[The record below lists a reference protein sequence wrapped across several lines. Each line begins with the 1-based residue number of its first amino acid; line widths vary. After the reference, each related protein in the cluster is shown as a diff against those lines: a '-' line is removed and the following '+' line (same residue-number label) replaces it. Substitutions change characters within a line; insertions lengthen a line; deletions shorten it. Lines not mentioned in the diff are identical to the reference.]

1 MPVQEIVP
9 GPDRRDPRA
18 SGYVSLNE
26 GQETWYTWLRKRT
39 GRSGSDPSYPP
50 SVTRKLKKL
59 YAVIATLSLLL
70 LVTWIAFIVVLT
82 QAHFGTTNPDDG
94 DTTEVPIPGLYT
106 EMQCPR
112 PVHATLPQPYPPS
125 LTDIIEELDTALE
138 ALFNNFSAQSMTVA
152 IQYDQRA
159 KELASYGYG
168 DVSKSQGSQVGLST
182 VYRIGTMSTVL
193 TELLFGNLL
202 SHVNQTNGLKLHPE
216 HLVSDY
222 FPEFAPGVPP
232 DSRRRHPTV
241 QDLALHT
248 SGLPRYSP
256 CRWGTPDCNITA
268 QEACRRMANWTLLFE
283 PGASVSYSNAGFSL
297 LGAVMEEAT
306 NKTYQDLMKQYISK
320 PLELEHTAVHPP
332 IDTRY
337 QASAYDANGN
347 ITGLESFGFDAPSAE
362 LWSNGNDLIQV
373 LRSIFRGDVTT
384 QTLPWGRAKAS
395 AKQEPYPQLE
405 TKSEVLK
412 NPTAIPKNHT
422 RYTAW
427 GAPWEILTTQNPTLE
442 NYQMYDLVS
451 KTGTTDGYNSLMI
464 FDPDLKLGMV
474 ALMAEDGEPSSA
486 TSMPEALINLFALT
500 ILPKLYRFLEEIQ
513 TTQQQNH
520 KELPY
525 DPTIYIGKYAPSSS
539 ISGISIEVHFNQT
552 SNMMYVS
559 GLQATP
565 SSQDEHALQWLHN
578 STFQL
583 LPLASSPCFVNQ
595 ADGPPYNLRFDVLG
609 NDTGNAAGIIY
620 VEGAGY
626 DEHGLTLYRI

>member
-1 MPVQEIVP
+1 
-9 GPDRRDPRA
+9 
-18 SGYVSLNE
+18 
-26 GQETWYTWLRKRT
+26 
-39 GRSGSDPSYPP
+39 
-50 SVTRKLKKL
+50 
-59 YAVIATLSLLL
+59 
-70 LVTWIAFIVVLT
+70 
-82 QAHFGTTNPDDG
+82 
-94 DTTEVPIPGLYT
+94 
-106 EMQCPR
+106 
-112 PVHATLPQPYPPS
+112 
-125 LTDIIEELDTALE
+125 
-138 ALFNNFSAQSMTVA
+138 
-152 IQYDQRA
+152 
-159 KELASYGYG
+159 
-168 DVSKSQGSQVGLST
+168 
-182 VYRIGTMSTVL
+182 MSTVL

-306 NKTYQDLMKQYISK
+306 NKTYQVYLSLSLPFDPLKDLMKQYISK

-362 LWSNGNDLIQV
+362 
-373 LRSIFRGDVTT
+373 
-384 QTLPWGRAKAS
+384 
-395 AKQEPYPQLE
+395 
-405 TKSEVLK
+405 
-412 NPTAIPKNHT
+412 
-422 RYTAW
+422 
-427 GAPWEILTTQNPTLE
+427 ILTTQNPTLE

-464 FDPDLKLGMV
+464 FDPDLKTTCKGSGRYRTSGINVRPAAMLKVAAMARREVAMLKVAAMTRREVAMLKLWSNGNDLIQVLRSIFRGDVTTQTLPWGRAKLGMV

-525 DPTIYIGKYAPSSS
+525 DPTIYIG
-539 ISGISIEVHFNQT
+539 
-552 SNMMYVS
+552 
-559 GLQATP
+559 
-565 SSQDEHALQWLHN
+565 
-578 STFQL
+578 
-583 LPLASSPCFVNQ
+583 
-595 ADGPPYNLRFDVLG
+595 
-609 NDTGNAAGIIY
+609 
-620 VEGAGY
+620 
-626 DEHGLTLYRI
+626 

>member
-26 GQETWYTWLRKRT
+26 GQETWYTWLKKRT
-39 GRSGSDPSYPP
+39 WRSGSDPSHPP
-50 SVTRKLKKL
+50 NVTRTFKKL

-70 LVTWIAFIVVLT
+70 IITWIAFIVVLT
-82 QAHFGTTNPDDG
+82 QAHFGTRNADSG
-94 DTTEVPIPGLYT
+94 TTEVPIPGLFT
-106 EMQCPR
+106 DMPCPK
-112 PVHATLPQPYPPS
+112 PVHADLPQPYPPS
-125 LTDIIEELDTALE
+125 LTDIIDELDKTLQ

-182 VYRIGTMSTVL
+182 VYRIGTMSSVL

-202 SHVNQTNGLKLHPE
+202 SHANGTNGIKLHPE
-216 HLVSDY
+216 DLVSDY
-222 FPEFAPGVPP
+222 FPDFLPNVPP
-232 DSRRRHPTV
+232 ESRRRQPTV

-306 NKTYQDLMKQYISK
+306 NKTYEELMKQYLSE
-320 PLELEHTAVHPP
+320 PLELRHTTVHPP
-332 IDTRY
+332 SETRN

-347 ITGLESFGFDAPSAE
+347 ITGLERFGFDAPSAE
-362 LWSNGNDLIQV
+362 LWSNGNDLLQL
-373 LRSIFRGDVTT
+373 LRSIFSGDVTT
-384 QTLPWGRAKAS
+384 QTLPWGH
-395 AKQEPYPQLE
+395 AKQEPCPHLE

-451 KTGTTDGYNSLMI
+451 KTGTSDGYRSLMI

-474 ALMAEDGEPSSA
+474 ALMAEDGQPSSA
-486 TSMPEALINLFALT
+486 ISMPEALINLFALN
-500 ILPKLYRFLEEIQ
+500 ILPKMYRFLEEIEA
-513 TTQQQNH
+513 TQQRNH

-525 DPTIYIGKYAPSSS
+525 DPSIYIGKYAPNSS
-539 ISGISIEVHFNQT
+539 ISDISIQVLFNQT
-552 SNMMYVS
+552 SNMMYLS
-559 GLQATP
+559 GLQISP
-565 SSQDEHALQWLHN
+565 NSQDDHALQWLHN

-583 LPLASSPCFVNQ
+583 LPLTSSPCFVNQ
-595 ADGPPYNLRFDVLG
+595 ADGPPYNIRFDDVG
-609 NDTGNAAGIIY
+609 NDMGNAAGIIY
-620 VEGAGY
+620 LEGLGY